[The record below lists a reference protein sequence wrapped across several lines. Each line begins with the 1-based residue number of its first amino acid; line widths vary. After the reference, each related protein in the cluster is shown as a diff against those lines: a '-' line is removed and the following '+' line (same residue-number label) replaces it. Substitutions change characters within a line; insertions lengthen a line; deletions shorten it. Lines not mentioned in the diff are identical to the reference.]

1 MFTKYRVISLIS
13 LIAFIV
19 SVHDVFAFPWSYDM
33 WEQPAIQPYEQ
44 PVIYPEK
51 SVTVD
56 GKTEEPANRE
66 DLEQITDNPQ
76 SATEQSVGNGEKN
89 YHIYCAVCHGEN
101 ARGNGII
108 VTKGHG
114 FYPVDLTS
122 DSVAQRTDG
131 FIYAYI
137 VYGGKVMMPA
147 YGENISDDDAWDI
160 VNYIRSLQDQQS
172 NTTEQES
179 VE

>member
-19 SVHDVFAFPWSYDM
+19 SVHDVLAFPWSYDM

-56 GKTEEPANRE
+56 GKTDEPVNRE
-66 DLEQITDNPQ
+66 ELEQITDNPQ
-76 SATEQSVGNGEKN
+76 SATEQSVSNGSKN
-89 YHIYCAVCHGEN
+89 YQIYCAVCHGEN
-101 ARGNGII
+101 AKGNGII

-160 VNYIRSLQDQQS
+160 VNYIRSLQQQQS